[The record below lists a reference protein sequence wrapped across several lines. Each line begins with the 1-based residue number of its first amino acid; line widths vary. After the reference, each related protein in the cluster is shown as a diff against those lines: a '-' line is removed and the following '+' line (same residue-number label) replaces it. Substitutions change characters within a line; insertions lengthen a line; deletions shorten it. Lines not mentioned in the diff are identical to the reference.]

1 MLIIQPQQVAKPAG
15 LFPKCFQGGTL
26 GLRPGVHS
34 PEGRGQRMQPS
45 KAQYLVSR
53 EGSSQM
59 VPTFDPN
66 SSVLEAKGKDVAD
79 PPRAKASHQPFM
91 EPDSFEKPLRLLVL
105 LVWAQTVDSWRG
117 SLDLYL
123 SRDIPPPLTFQTSC
137 SRCLASPGHPDG
149 WLCHPRTL
157 DWGHPFRTGLK
168 PNNGTSQPS

>member
-1 MLIIQPQQVAKPAG
+1 MLIIQPQQVAEPAG

-26 GLRPGVHS
+26 GLRRGVHS

-79 PPRAKASHQPFM
+79 PPRAQGQPPSFHGARQLR
-91 EPDSFEKPLRLLVL
+91 EATEAPCAPRVGTKCGLLEGVLGPLSQQGHSSSPHLPDLLL
-105 LVWAQTVDSWRG
+105 QMPG
-117 SLDLYL
+117 F
-123 SRDIPPPLTFQTSC
+123 SRAPQWVALPPQ
-137 SRCLASPGHPDG
+137 D
-149 WLCHPRTL
+149 
-157 DWGHPFRTGLK
+157 TGLGPPFQNRFEAK
-168 PNNGTSQPS
+168 Q